1 MEKYIE
7 AINNISS
14 YEIWHECTYDDGYS
28 NFDDWIEYPFEDD
41 ENIKLLSGL
50 ITKHDNL
57 NKGIDELINEYQT
70 ILNSLNKYQTQRFNH
85 TQQIK
90 IDLIKEF
97 IEKLKKLKGE

>member
-1 MEKYIE
+1 MDKYIE

-41 ENIKLLSGL
+41 EDIKLLSGL

-57 NKGIDELINEYQT
+57 NKGINELITEYYKLKIVNDELLEELFELEEKLQELGGNNEY
-70 ILNSLNKYQTQRFNH
+70 R
-85 TQQIK
+85 
-90 IDLIKEF
+90 E
-97 IEKLKKLKGE
+97 